1 MATDESGQV
10 IVTPPRVLRT
20 RRPTRLGVVASA
32 GRDKTIKVTFTYQ
45 VRHRKYGK
53 YMRRRAVLHAHDEQ
67 NEAREGD
74 MVEVCECRPIS
85 KTKHWRLVRVITRH
99 PELGSE
105 VRP

>member
-32 GRDKTIKVTFTYQ
+32 GRDKTIKVTFTYL
-45 VRHRKYGK
+45 
-53 YMRRRAVLHAHDEQ
+53 RRRAVLHAHDEQ

-85 KTKHWRLVRVITRH
+85 KTKHWRLLRVVQRGLAKA
-99 PELGSE
+99 PEAVFEPQPVVGGE
-105 VRP
+105 A